1 MLVPPII
8 LKDYWGDQHLSCGL
22 FLSTEGGERNNQRE
36 GDADEDDSGHR
47 GNRQGHSG
55 LG

>member
-22 FLSTEGGERNNQRE
+22 FLSTEGGERNRPQE
-36 GDADEDDSGHR
+36 EMAD
-47 GNRQGHSG
+47 
-55 LG
+55 